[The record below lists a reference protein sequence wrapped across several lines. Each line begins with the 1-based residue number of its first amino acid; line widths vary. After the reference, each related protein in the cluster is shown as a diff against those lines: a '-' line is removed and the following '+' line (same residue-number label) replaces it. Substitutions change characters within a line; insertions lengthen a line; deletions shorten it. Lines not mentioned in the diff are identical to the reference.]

1 MSINYYGKKLL
12 YLSLDTKLR
21 SRNGRM
27 RGDLQLYITYRVIY
41 NIYSRNI
48 WILYLEKDLIHYLP
62 VLHWSNLSGSPILV
76 KYFTQKKKEL
86 ASVKQDERQLKHSR
100 KKTPKTEYTQRL
112 CEEKTK
118 VVGPFFEKDNDNSSG
133 IGNILGKTHK
143 KKKPKNESS

>member
-1 MSINYYGKKLL
+1 MNSVFGERP
-12 YLSLDTKLR
+12 D
-21 SRNGRM
+21 
-27 RGDLQLYITYRVIY
+27 
-41 NIYSRNI
+41 
-48 WILYLEKDLIHYLP
+48 P
-62 VLHWSNLSGSPILV
+62 VSSSATLKQFIRFPHPCQIFHS
-76 KYFTQKKKEL
+76 KKKEL